1 MMNYGISAQHVLHG
15 SDDNKSSSCSGV
27 IFVISINVIKRVGCP
42 PIGIYSASGGGL
54 PKNNFIIGCDNITVG
69 CAAEGNGKG
78 LLSPVG
84 WNCPQVSGHHKT
96 IYSSSSTID
105 DHQLLSYLSA

>member
-1 MMNYGISAQHVLHG
+1 MMNYCISAQHVLHG
-15 SDDNKSSSCSGV
+15 SDDNKSSSSSGV
-27 IFVISINVIKRVGCP
+27 TFVISINVIKRVGRP
-42 PIGIYSASGGGL
+42 PIGIYSEGGL

-69 CAAEGNGKG
+69 CAAEEFRGNGW
-78 LLSPVG
+78 LEVPSI
-84 WNCPQVSGHHKT
+84 SEHHKT